1 MQPNS
6 TDNSLYVKSVEG
18 LTELHKRLYEHRNYA
33 TAQDVFEEGMLAVPM
48 NRSLQRYSD
57 VSTWVILSSLN

>member
-6 TDNSLYVKSVEG
+6 TDNSLYVKYVAG
-18 LTELHKRLYEHRNYA
+18 PTEQQKRLYEHRNYA

-57 VSTWVILSSLN
+57 VSTWVALSLLN

>member
-6 TDNSLYVKSVEG
+6 TDNSLYVKSVAG
-18 LTELHKRLYEHRNYA
+18 LTEQQKRLYEHRNYA
-33 TAQDVFEEGMLAVPM
+33 TAQDVFEEGMLAMPM

-57 VSTWVILSSLN
+57 VSTWVALSLLN